1 MDTLKDL
8 WLRFLSLKLWQKA
21 FVVFIAYVLITSLT
35 GLGGSSDTPTT
46 TSESSSTVQ
55 DRSYPVEYLSHADIN
70 PATVSVR
77 FGIKNDGTQPIT
89 PTCKIKM
96 SDSSGTYS
104 GYDFFDITDPIA
116 AGVTKQVVVQLTIT
130 NEGSAYVDKFTGSC
144 TAKTSDSG
152 TSAGNAVVVSDI
164 EDASWGDDQYELDQN
179 KEFPEDAGFW
189 YGPSFKVNQPF
200 MAQMDCTWTAFDK
213 NGKVVGTHTFR
224 ANTLNGGSVTAYG
237 PNEKWYIDSTQK
249 IVNSVESYDVKCT
262 L

>member
-1 MDTLKDL
+1 MSEDLPSSNPWYFKKRYIALLVVVLYFISTLTNSPDNSTESTKP
-8 WLRFLSLKLWQKA
+8 
-21 FVVFIAYVLITSLT
+21 
-35 GLGGSSDTPTT
+35 SSIQT
-46 TSESSSTVQ
+46 
-55 DRSYPVEYLSHADIN
+55 RSYEVNYLSHADIN

-144 TAKTSDSG
+144 TSETSDTG
-152 TSAGNAVVVSDI
+152 TSAGKEVVISDI
-164 EDASWGDDQYELDQN
+164 ENYSATDGSEGWYWMAQFKADQ
-179 KEFPEDAGFW
+179 A
-189 YGPSFKVNQPF
+189 F
-200 MAQMDCTWTAFDK
+200 MTQMDCVVKALDK
-213 NGKVVGTHTFR
+213 SGNVVGESAFR
-224 ANTLNGGSVTAYG
+224 GNTLNGGYVTAYG
-237 PNEKWYIDSTQK
+237 PNERADVDASK
-249 IVNSVESYDVKCT
+249 SVVLSIKSFDVKCT

>member
-1 MDTLKDL
+1 MSKDSPSSNPWYFKKRYIALLVIILYFISTLTNSPDNSTETEK
-8 WLRFLSLKLWQKA
+8 
-21 FVVFIAYVLITSLT
+21 
-35 GLGGSSDTPTT
+35 
-46 TSESSSTVQ
+46 SSSTQ
-55 DRSYPVEYLSHADIN
+55 TRSYPINYLSHADIN

-144 TAKTSDSG
+144 TSETSDTG
-152 TSAGNAVVVSDI
+152 TSAGKEVVISDI
-164 EDASWGDDQYELDQN
+164 ENYSATDGSEGWYWMAQFKADQ
-179 KEFPEDAGFW
+179 A
-189 YGPSFKVNQPF
+189 F
-200 MAQMDCTWTAFDK
+200 MTQMDCVVKALDKSGNIVGETAFR
-213 NGKVVGTHTFR
+213 G
-224 ANTLNGGSVTAYG
+224 NTLNGGYVTAYG
-237 PNEKWYIDSTQK
+237 PNERADVDASK
-249 IVNSVESYDVKCT
+249 SVVLSIKSFDVKCT